1 MAKLKLPAITPE
13 HREFN
18 RRKAVVE
25 DRAARYVVPLYGT
38 AERSR
43 RYVVGSGV
51 LVQIDESGFL
61 ITAAHVLDEQQRV
74 HTNIEVPG
82 RNALLP
88 VGGQALKTPLP
99 SSGRREDDLIDIG
112 ILPLQQN
119 LVDELLAHFDFLTV
133 QQLDPS
139 DAPGTQTLYTFVGY
153 PGSQHEGPRGGVL
166 TIEPV
171 RYTSGPLHPDKYPK
185 GFQLETHASID
196 FDAKRMVAR
205 TERVQTPPD
214 PHGIS
219 GGGVFRV
226 GTWEEII
233 AGTNTEHLVAV
244 AIEMRKQKGC
254 LLGTRIAIP
263 LEMIRAQ
270 FPQLSASIP
279 TSRYLRVS
287 AVTRESETRG

>member
-1 MAKLKLPAITPE
+1 MGKFRLPAITPE

-18 RRKAVVE
+18 RRKSVVE
-25 DRAARYVVPLYGT
+25 DRAAKYVVPLYGT
-38 AERSR
+38 AERSK

-51 LVQIDESGFL
+51 LVRIEENAFL

-74 HTNIEVPG
+74 RTNIEVPG

-88 VGGQALKTPLP
+88 LGGQALKTPLP
-99 SSGRREDDLIDIG
+99 SSGRREEDLIDIG
-112 ILPLQQN
+112 ILPLQRDA
-119 LVDELLAHFDFLTV
+119 VDELLAHFNFLDV

-139 DAPGTQTLYTFVGY
+139 DVPGTQTLYTFVGY
-153 PGSQHEGPRGGVL
+153 ASSQHEGPRWGVL

-171 RYTSGPLHPDKYPK
+171 RYTSGPLPPDRYPK

-214 PHGIS
+214 PHGVS

-226 GTWEEII
+226 GTWDEII
-233 AGTNTEHLVAV
+233 AGTNSEQLVGI
-244 AIEMRKQKGC
+244 AIEMRKQEGC

-270 FPQLSASIP
+270 FPRLSGFIP
-279 TSRYLRVS
+279 ISRYLRVNAS
-287 AVTRESETRG
+287 SP

>member
-1 MAKLKLPAITPE
+1 MPAITPK

-25 DRAARYVVPLYGT
+25 DRAARSVVPLYGT
-38 AERSR
+38 EERST

-51 LVQIDESGFL
+51 LVRIEKSAFL
-61 ITAAHVLDEQQRV
+61 ITAAHVLDEQQLVR
-74 HTNIEVPG
+74 TNIEVPG

-88 VGGQALKTPLP
+88 LGGQALKTPLP
-99 SSGRREDDLIDIG
+99 VSGRREDDLIDIG
-112 ILPLQQN
+112 ILPLQQKV
-119 LVDELLAHFDFLTV
+119 VDELLAHFSFLDV

-139 DAPGTQTLYTFVGY
+139 DVPGTQTLYTFVGY
-153 PGSQHEGPRGGVL
+153 ASSQHEGPRGSVL

-171 RYTSGPLHPDKYPK
+171 RYTSGPLPPDQYPK

-214 PHGIS
+214 PHGVS

-226 GTWEEII
+226 GAWDEII
-233 AGTNTEHLVAV
+233 AGTNAERLVGV
-244 AIEMRKQKGC
+244 AIEMRKQEGC

-270 FPQLSASIP
+270 FPGLSASIP
-279 TSRYLRVS
+279 TSRYLRVNVANS
-287 AVTRESETRG
+287 NWQVR